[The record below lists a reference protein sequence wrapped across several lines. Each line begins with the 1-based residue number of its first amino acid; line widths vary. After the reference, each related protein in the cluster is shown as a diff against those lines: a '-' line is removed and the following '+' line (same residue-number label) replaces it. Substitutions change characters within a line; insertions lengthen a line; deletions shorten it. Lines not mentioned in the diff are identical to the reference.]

1 MPAERALIL
10 HQIRQLMAKV
20 TVDGIEVEVQ
30 DGINVI
36 EAAKAADIHVPHFCY
51 HPSLSIVGQCRMCL
65 VEVEGMP
72 KLQAGCATPVKD
84 GMKIAV
90 WNEKVDKARKGQM
103 EFLLINHPLDCPI
116 CDKAGECPLQ
126 DYSFNYGSVDSRYGE
141 FKRTYPGMD
150 RTAIGPHVVQNM
162 NRCIHCTRCIRFTA
176 EITGTSELA
185 FFKRGAST
193 EVGVF
198 PGTPLDNWMSACVTD
213 ICPTGALTT
222 REFRFESRVWNLDST
237 ESVCNGCDVGCNI
250 FIGHR
255 SGQIF
260 RYRPRVNPEVND
272 HWLCDYGRFSYER
285 YETDRVVVPK
295 VRNEDDYLGI
305 STWDEALE
313 SIEKAVRG
321 AKKIFAILS
330 AQMTN
335 EEAWL
340 AKKLFADKLNAK
352 IGATVDPIG
361 PIKMK
366 SRSEWL
372 VGEQGAPNYRGV
384 HAVLQGVIPS
394 AVEGSP
400 AESHRASGG
409 DPSTSLGMT
418 QGSLG
423 MTQGVEDLLANG
435 AEGIDILYL
444 CDAEFTE
451 RAKDPAVIANLRKAK
466 FLVVHAWDA
475 NHPLT
480 EIADVVI
487 PGAIHAEKEGTY
499 TNLQGRVQRIHQAFP
514 PKGQAET
521 DLEALRRV
529 GARLFPADP
538 DFRSAD
544 ALDVF
549 AELRGSL
556 PALTEVSA

>member
-1 MPAERALIL
+1 
-10 HQIRQLMAKV
+10 MAKV
-20 TVDGIEVEVQ
+20 TIDGIEVEVQ

-36 EAAKAADIHVPHFCY
+36 EAAKAADVHVPHFCY

-72 KLQAGCATPVKD
+72 KLQAGCATPIKD
-84 GMKIAV
+84 GMKIHV

-150 RTAIGPHVVQNM
+150 RTAIGPHVIQNM

-198 PGTPLDNWMSACVTD
+198 AGTPLDNWMSACVTD
-213 ICPTGALTT
+213 ICPTGALTP

-237 ESVCNGCDVGCNI
+237 DSVCNGCDVGCNL

-255 SGQIF
+255 NGQVF

-295 VRNEDDYLGI
+295 VKTEDDYLAI
-305 STWDEALE
+305 STWNEVLD
-313 SIEKAVRG
+313 AVAAATTG
-321 AKKIFAILS
+321 AKNIAAIFS
-330 AQMTN
+330 AHMTN

-340 AKKLFADKLNAK
+340 AHKLFVGRL
-352 IGATVDPIG
+352 GAQTAGVMVDSIG

-366 SRSEWL
+366 TRTEWIL
-372 VGEQGAPNYRGV
+372 GEQGAPNFRGV
-384 HAVLQGVIPS
+384 QAVVGD
-394 AVEGSP
+394 
-400 AESHRASGG
+400 ASI
-409 DPSTSLGMT
+409 
-418 QGSLG
+418 
-423 MTQGVEDLLANG
+423 EDLLTKG
-435 AEGIDILYL
+435 ADGVDILWVT
-444 CDAEFTE
+444 DALFSD
-451 RAKDPAVIANLRKAK
+451 RAKDPAVVANLRKAK
-466 FLVVHAWDA
+466 FLVVHSWDA
-475 NHPLT
+475 THPLT
-480 EIADVVI
+480 EVADVVI
-487 PGAIHAEKEGTY
+487 PGAIHAEKDGTY
-499 TNLQGRVQRIHQAFP
+499 TNVLNHVQRINQAFP
-514 PKGQAET
+514 PKGQAVT
-521 DLEALRRV
+521 DLEAFRRI
-529 GARLFPADP
+529 GARLFPEDK
-538 DFRSAD
+538 DFRSSD
-544 ALDVF
+544 AFDVF
-549 AELRGSL
+549 ANLRSHYPL
-556 PALTEVSA
+556 FAETAAAEVTV

>member
-1 MPAERALIL
+1 
-10 HQIRQLMAKV
+10 MAKV
-20 TVDGIEVEVQ
+20 TIDGIEVEVQ

-36 EAAKAADIHVPHFCY
+36 EAAKAADVHVPHFCY

-126 DYSFNYGSVDSRYGE
+126 DYSFNYGAVTSRYGE

-176 EITGTSELA
+176 EITGTAELA

-198 PGTPLDNWMSACVTD
+198 AGTPLDNWMSACVTD
-213 ICPTGALTT
+213 VCPTGALTT
-222 REFRFESRVWNLDST
+222 REFRFESRVWNLDSA

-255 SGQIF
+255 NGQVF

-272 HWLCDYGRFSYER
+272 HWLCDYGRFSYEQF
-285 YETDRVVVPK
+285 ETDRVVVPK
-295 VRNEDDYLGI
+295 VRTEDDYLGI
-305 STWDEALE
+305 STWEEALDAME
-313 SIEKAVRG
+313 SALRNSKKTAVI
-321 AKKIFAILS
+321 AS

-335 EEAWL
+335 EEAEI
-340 AKKLFADKLNAK
+340 AKNVFGRLSARV
-352 IGATVDPIG
+352 GVMVDPIG

-366 SRSEWL
+366 SRTEWIL
-372 VGEQGAPNYRGV
+372 GEQAGPNFRGV
-384 HAVLQGVIPS
+384 QGVIQS
-394 AVEGSP
+394 RVDGEGSP
-400 AESHRASGG
+400 ASERG
-409 DPSTSLGMT
+409 PSF
-418 QGSLG
+418 
-423 MTQGVEDLLANG
+423 VEDLLANG
-435 AEGIDILYL
+435 ADGVDVLYI
-444 CDAEFTE
+444 CDAQFSE
-451 RAKDPAVIANLRKAK
+451 RAKDPAVLANLRKAK
-466 FLVVHAWDA
+466 FLIVSSWDA
-475 NHPLT
+475 THPLT
-480 EIADVVI
+480 EIADVLI
-487 PGAIHAEKEGTY
+487 PGAILPEKDGTF
-499 TNLQGRVQRIHQAFP
+499 TNVQGREQRFYQAYP
-514 PKGQAET
+514 PKGQAVT
-521 DLEALRRV
+521 DLEALRRI
-529 GARLFPADP
+529 GARLFPGAEE
-538 DFRSAD
+538 
-544 ALDVF
+544 LQDVR
-549 AELRGSL
+549 EL
-556 PALTEVSA
+556 AEVSA